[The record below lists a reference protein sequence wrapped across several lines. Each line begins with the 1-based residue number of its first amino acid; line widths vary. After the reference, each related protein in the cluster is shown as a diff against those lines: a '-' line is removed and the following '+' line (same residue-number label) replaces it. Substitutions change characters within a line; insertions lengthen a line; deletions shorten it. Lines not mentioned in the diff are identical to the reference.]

1 MRMIPLIIDTDV
13 ALGVHHEG
21 RPRDI
26 DDGFAIVE
34 AINSDVIELLAVTT
48 VFGNGPLREVDR
60 VAREIIQMK
69 GVDVPVYSGA
79 AAAIDISAADME
91 SGAADMESG
100 AAATA
105 PNAAVA
111 AMAEILAMRRSHIAA
126 IGPLTN
132 IGLLIEHF
140 PQVLDNIESIII
152 VAGRS
157 RENRFYLGDKGP
169 VRDFN
174 FENDVAATRLLL
186 DAGLPLVLAGFELT
200 SQVAITEQDL
210 ETIAKSSSPTAR
222 YFYDNS
228 LAWCRHWTKT
238 FPSDVGF
245 HPWDSAAI
253 SWLKHPDYFASES
266 RGWRIRHSPEDKVD
280 WLETDPDFSGSR
292 VTFCTGFATD
302 GARRFVEDVV
312 TSVY

>member
-1 MRMIPLIIDTDV
+1 MIPLIIDTDV

-34 AINSDVIELLAVTT
+34 AINSDAIDLQAVTT
-48 VFGNGPLREVDR
+48 VYGNAPLVEVDR
-60 VAREIIQMK
+60 VAREIVAMK
-69 GVDVPVYSGA
+69 GADVTVATGA
-79 AAAIDISAADME
+79 AEPLPSGNQPLPPANDAVVAIADI
-91 SGAADMESG
+91 
-100 AAATA
+100 
-105 PNAAVA
+105 
-111 AMAEILAMRRSHIAA
+111 LRRQRCHIAA

-140 PQVLDNIESIII
+140 PELLGNIDSMII

-157 RENRFYLGDKGP
+157 RGRLFYLGETGP

-174 FENDVAATRLLL
+174 FENDVRAARILLES
-186 DAGLPLVLAGFELT
+186 GVPLVLAGFELT
-200 SQVAITEQDL
+200 SQVAITEADL
-210 ETIAKSSSPTAR
+210 QTIARSPSATAR
-222 YFYDNS
+222 YFFDNS
-228 LAWCRHWTKT
+228 LAWCRHWTNR
-238 FPSDVGF
+238 FPVDDGF

-253 SWLKHPDYFASES
+253 SWLKHRDYFEAEQ
-266 RGWRIRHSPEDKVD
+266 RGWRIRHQQDDDVF
-280 WLETDPDFSGSR
+280 WLETDPAFSGSR
-292 VTFCTGFATD
+292 VTYCTGFAPD

>member
-1 MRMIPLIIDTDV
+1 MIPLIIDTDV

-34 AINSDVIELLAVTT
+34 AINSDAIDLLAVTT
-48 VFGNGPLREVDR
+48 VFGNGPLSEVDR
-60 VAREIIQMK
+60 VAREIIDLK
-69 GVDVPVYSGA
+69 GVAVPVHSGA
-79 AAAIDISAADME
+79 AAAMDPGEAD
-91 SGAADMESG
+91 
-100 AAATA
+100 TT
-105 PNAAVA
+105 PNAAVT
-111 AMAEILAMRRSHIAA
+111 AMAEILASRRAHIAA

-132 IGLLIEHF
+132 MGRLVAQF
-140 PQVLDNIESIII
+140 PQVLGNIDSVII

-157 RENRFYLGDKGP
+157 RDRRFHLGDKGP
-169 VRDFN
+169 VSDFN
-174 FENDVAATRLLL
+174 FENDVEATRLLL
-186 DAGLPLVLAGFELT
+186 ESGVSLVLAGFELT
-200 SQVAITEQDL
+200 SQVAVTEADL
-210 ETIAKSSSPTAR
+210 ETIAASLSPTAR

-228 LAWCRHWTKT
+228 LAWCRHWTST
-238 FPSDVGF
+238 FPADTGF

-253 SWLKHPDYFASES
+253 SWLKHPDYFVSED
-266 RGWRIRHSPEDKVD
+266 RGWRIRHNSEDKVD
-280 WLETDPDFSGSR
+280 WLETDPNFSGSR